1 MEPKKL
7 AMILGIMILLPLFL
21 GLFVDALYEEPDYND
36 YCQDS
41 KFPYP
46 TEKEGVK
53 CNYTYTE
60 EQRQCDADGG
70 MSRTKLDENGCS
82 VFSVCDY
89 CNKAYND
96 ARSAYNRNLFLILA
110 PLGFIMVVIGIYLM
124 VDYIGAGLMLGGLVT
139 MFYATLRYFS
149 DMSKMLRAMVILVE
163 LLLIMWIGYKKI
175 GTAKE
180 DSVRAPKKQLKKTV
194 KRRKR

>member
-7 AMILGIMILLPLFL
+7 AMILGIMVLLPLFL
-21 GLFVDALYEEPDYND
+21 GLFVDALYSEPRYDK
-36 YCQDS
+36 YCNDS

-46 TEKEGVK
+46 MEKEGVK

-60 EQRQCDADGG
+60 AQRQCDADGG
-70 MSRTKLDENGCS
+70 MSRTRLNDKGCS
-82 VFSVCDY
+82 EFYLCDY
-89 CNKAYND
+89 CNKAFSD
-96 ARSAYNRNLFLILA
+96 AQAVYNRNLFLILA
-110 PLGFIMVVIGIYLM
+110 PMGFIVVVIGIYLA
-124 VDYIGAGLMLGGLVT
+124 VDYIGAGLMLGGLAT

-175 GTAKE
+175 GVGKESKDPAPAKKP
-180 DSVRAPKKQLKKTV
+180 AKKRKK
-194 KRRKR
+194 